1 MATVL
6 LANSFFEPISF
17 AKKTYKSKSTKL
29 DAKNAIK
36 QHNNKYINTILRF
49 TTYLQSSKKSTIHC
63 TVVITHTCKI

>member
-29 DAKNAIK
+29 DAKNAIYNK

-49 TTYLQSSKKSTIHC
+49 TTYL
-63 TVVITHTCKI
+63 